1 MTGSSNVEKCDFYH
15 IIVLS
20 LSFPGYLKM
29 EYGSTKMEERLSRS
43 PGGKL
48 ALWAF
53 YTWCGY
59 FVWAMAR
66 YIWVMSRIPD
76 APVSGFESDLGS
88 TAGKWLGALVGF
100 LFMALVRALLGSI
113 AWYTRPRPARSRR
126 YE

>member
-1 MTGSSNVEKCDFYH
+1 
-15 IIVLS
+15 
-20 LSFPGYLKM
+20 
-29 EYGSTKMEERLSRS
+29 MEERLSRS

-88 TAGKWLGALVGF
+88 
-100 LFMALVRALLGSI
+100 
-113 AWYTRPRPARSRR
+113 
-126 YE
+126 